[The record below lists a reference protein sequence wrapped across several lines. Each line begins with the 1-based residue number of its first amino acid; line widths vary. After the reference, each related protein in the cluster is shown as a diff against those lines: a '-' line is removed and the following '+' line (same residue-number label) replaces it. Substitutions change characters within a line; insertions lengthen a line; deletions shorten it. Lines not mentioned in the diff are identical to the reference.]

1 MSARPGTS
9 AGTTP
14 AASRET
20 EGRTRSDPGRV
31 LGAAS
36 RALRGRSAVTSGVL
50 VFYVVLSTFFWLQ
63 VPGFGSYNNAV
74 NIISTASVVMI
85 VSLGQA
91 LAIISG
97 GFDLSVGGIVPL
109 GAVVFAQLTN
119 GGMSVP
125 TALVGVLVVGTAVGG
140 LNALLIGPFG
150 INPLIATLGTL
161 SITGGIAFTVANGV
175 TLQLRPEAGILGDPT
190 VAQLPYFAFLVVG
203 LGVFI
208 HLLLRYTVLGRRIYT
223 VGGNS
228 EAARLA
234 GIRVGWVL
242 FGVYGLSGALASLAG
257 VVAAS
262 QVLAATGDIGATTTL
277 VSVAAV
283 VLGGA
288 ALTGGTGGV
297 PGTVLGVLLLATVAN
312 GMNIMRV
319 PAFYQQIVTGAV
331 LLFAVGFGR
340 LQETLRDRR

>member
-1 MSARPGTS
+1 MTETTNSTQDQ
-9 AGTTP
+9 TP
-14 AASRET
+14 AVPPADERRR
-20 EGRTRSDPGRV
+20 GVRGLD
-31 LGAAS
+31 
-36 RALRGRSAVTSGVL
+36 RALRGGSAVTTGVL
-50 VFYVVLSTFFWLQ
+50 VFYVVLFVFFWLQ
-63 VPGFGSYNNAV
+63 VPGFASYGNAV
-74 NIISTASVVMI
+74 NIISTASVVLV

-109 GAVVFAQLTN
+109 GAVIFAQLTN
-119 GGMSVP
+119 DGHSIVTAMTVSV
-125 TALVGVLVVGTAVGG
+125 LVGLGVGA
-140 LNALLIGPFG
+140 LNALLIGKFG

-161 SITGGIAFTVANGV
+161 SITGGVAFTVADGV
-175 TLQLRPEAGILGDPT
+175 TLQMRPEAGVLGDPSIGQIPYLCF
-190 VAQLPYFAFLVVG
+190 VAVGMGVLVD
-203 LGVFI
+203 
-208 HLLLRYTVLGRRIYT
+208 LLLRFTVFGRRVYT

-228 EAARLA
+228 QAARLA
-234 GIRVGWVL
+234 GVRVGLVL
-242 FGVYGLSGALASLAG
+242 LGVYGLSGALSALAG
-257 VVAAS
+257 VIAAS

-297 PGTVLGVLLLATVAN
+297 PGTLLGVLLLATVAN

-331 LLFAVGFGR
+331 LLLAVGFGR
-340 LQETLRDRR
+340 MQEAFRDRG